1 MSRVTSSLA
10 EKAAGQIMDMIFAE
24 QRFQAGDKMPNE
36 LQLAQELGIS
46 RVTLREA
53 MRMLCARSVVE
64 IRRGRGT
71 YVTAASG
78 EFISSK
84 ADFSMVVNVNA
95 SNQDMLDMRMM
106 IEPTAAYYAAKRA
119 TEEEIQRIKELSLEI
134 EKTIAEGKNRIKVE
148 QDFHNAIAQA
158 SHNPFVKELMPI
170 INRAIYSVAS
180 SFDKNTDL
188 IALSLNDHK
197 ELVRF
202 IEARNADGSY
212 AAMRLHIV
220 HAFEISRIDLDAP

>member
-1 MSRVTSSLA
+1 MSGRSFSLA
-10 EKAAGQIMDMIFAE
+10 EQAAGHIMDMIFVE
-24 QRFQAGDKMPNE
+24 QRFQADDKLPNE

-53 MRMLCARSVVE
+53 IRMLCARSVVE

-71 YVTAASG
+71 YVTAATG

-84 ADFSMVVNVNA
+84 ADFSMVVNVHA
-95 SNQDMLDMRMM
+95 SNQDMLDIRMM

-119 TEEEIQRIKELSLEI
+119 TEKEIQRIRELSTEI
-134 EKTIAEGKNRIKVE
+134 EQTIAAGKNRIKVE

-170 INRAIYSVAS
+170 INRAIYSAVAN
-180 SFDKNTDL
+180 FDKDTNL
-188 IALSLNDHK
+188 VALSLNDHQ
-197 ELVRF
+197 EIVRF
-202 IEARNADGSY
+202 IEARNANGAY
-212 AAMRLHIV
+212 AAMRLHII
-220 HAFEISRIDLDAP
+220 HAFEIAHIDLETP

>member
-1 MSRVTSSLA
+1 MSGTKFSLA
-10 EKAAGQIMDMIFAE
+10 EQAAGRIMDMIFVE
-24 QRFQAGDKMPNE
+24 QRFQAGDKLPNE

-53 MRMLCARSVVE
+53 IRMLYARSVVE
-64 IRRGRGT
+64 IQRGRGT
-71 YVTAASG
+71 YVTTTSG
-78 EFISSK
+78 EFISSR
-84 ADFSMVVNVNA
+84 ADFSMVVNVHA
-95 SNQDMLDMRMM
+95 SNQDMLDIRMM
-106 IEPTAAYYAAKRA
+106 IEPSAAYYAAKRA

-134 EKTIAEGKNRIKVE
+134 EKTISEGKNRIKVE

-170 INRAIYSVAS
+170 INRAIYSAVS
-180 SFDKNTDL
+180 NFDKNTDL
-188 IALSLNDHK
+188 ITLSINDHR

-202 IEARNADGSY
+202 FEARNADGAY

-220 HAFEISRIDLDAP
+220 HAFEISHIELNAP